1 MPVTKADIITQL
13 RKDILPLQRFKKNR
27 GNNIVEPLPAAITN
41 AFPNNEFPFG
51 CIHEFIAEGAENV
64 AASGG
69 FITGI
74 LASLMDSGGAT
85 IWISSYRTL
94 FPPAL
99 AAFGVAPDKIIFIDL
114 KKEKEILWAMEEAL
128 KCNGLA
134 SVVGEI
140 KELSFT
146 ASRRLQLAVEESK
159 VTGFVI
165 RRNPTAINI
174 TACVTRWKIT
184 SIPSEVAD
192 DLPGVGF
199 PRWNAELLKVR
210 NGKPGKWEIEF
221 TAGHFRHIAKMTVLT
236 QAQQKKTG

>member
-1 MPVTKADIITQL
+1 M
-13 RKDILPLQRFKKNR
+13 
-27 GNNIVEPLPAAITN
+27 PAAITN
-41 AFPNNEFPFG
+41 AFPNAEFPFG
-51 CIHEFIAEGAENV
+51 AIHEFIAAAAEDV
-64 AASGG
+64 AASSG

-74 LASLMDSGGAT
+74 LSSLMDSGGAT
-85 IWISSYRTL
+85 IWISSYRTI

-134 SVVGEI
+134 AVVGEI
-140 KELSFT
+140 TELSFT

-159 VTGFVI
+159 VTGFI
-165 RRNPTAINI
+165 LRRNPRSINT

-184 SIPSEVAD
+184 SLPSESAD

-221 TAGHFRHIAKMTVLT
+221 AAGHFRHISKMAVLP
-236 QAQQKKTG
+236 QEQQKKTG